1 MNKPECFKQHIIN
14 KIHPK
19 YKYSHFYT
27 EEENTFSNDN
37 HPFYIP
43 KKERTDLTGLHS
55 YSIDPET
62 CTDVDDAF
70 SIWIKDHNGKDHLYL
85 AIHIADPTQY
95 FSPKD
100 EVFQSIYKNNFTH
113 YPSNS
118 KPLHMMPT
126 KILNNANLL
135 TYNNE
140 EEKPAISII
149 FNIDKETFLPK
160 DYEIAFTTISVS
172 KFNKLSYNVKYNEVG
187 VSTMNIFDIDVSK
200 FDNLI
205 SVGIKISKSLRE
217 QRNSSIENL
226 VDFNKTQIKYIQNS
240 PHFINN
246 TESAIQLKIMIE
258 EFAILSNGI
267 IGKYLYDNNKFAFY
281 RSCVVEQPDL
291 QLLNEKERSS
301 DDILKFIITNGI
313 QAYYNKNDGEHNL
326 INTKHYTHFTS
337 PLRRFTDC
345 ITHFLLK
352 STKLDLAKPFTN
364 EELDSFSQYSNM
376 MNKKERKIQFEDKK
390 SETLWAIYN
399 LIQQS
404 KIINNQ
410 VWLCVKF
417 LGYNNGFLNFIIY
430 KINVKD
436 KNHNLQ
442 NSYFTHISYS
452 CRIFN
457 YEHTQYWLDNIN
469 IEILIEN
476 VNCIKKFD
484 IGILPEFEK
493 IIKNPK
499 LSL

>member
-1 MNKPECFKQHIIN
+1 MNQPECFKQHIVN

-19 YKYSHFYT
+19 YKYSHTYS
-27 EEENTFSNDN
+27 EEENNFLNNN
-37 HPFYIP
+37 HPFYIS
-43 KKERTDLTGLHS
+43 KEVRTDLTGLHS

-70 SIWIKDHNGKDHLYL
+70 SIWTKERDGEQHLYL

-100 EVFQSIYKNNFTH
+100 EIFESIYRNNFTH

-126 KILNNANLL
+126 KILNKSNLF

-140 EEKPAISII
+140 EEKPAVSII
-149 FNIDKETFLPK
+149 FNIDRETFLPK
-160 DYEIAFTTISVS
+160 DYEIAFTTITVS
-172 KFNKLSYNVKYNEVG
+172 KFNKLSYNLQYNEVH
-187 VSTMNIFDIDVSK
+187 VSDMEIPYINVYDFDKI
-200 FDNLI
+200 I
-205 SVGIKISKSLRE
+205 SFGIKISESLRE
-217 QRNSSIENL
+217 QRDSAIENL
-226 VDFNKTQIKYIQNS
+226 VDFNKTQIKYMQNS

-246 TESAIQLKIMIE
+246 TDSAIKLKIMIE

-267 IGKYLYDNNKFAFY
+267 IGKYLYDNNKYAFY
-281 RSCVVEQPDL
+281 RSCVLEQNEL
-291 QLLNEKERSS
+291 QLLNEKQRSS

-313 QAYYNKNDGEHNL
+313 QAYYNKDDGEHNL

-345 ITHFLLK
+345 ITHFILK
-352 STKLDLAKPFTN
+352 ATKLDLEKPFTN
-364 EELDSFSQYSNM
+364 EELDTFSHYSNM

-404 KIINNQ
+404 KIINNK

-417 LGYNNGFLNFIIY
+417 LGYSNGFLNFIIY
-430 KINVKD
+430 KVNIKD
-436 KNHNLQ
+436 KTGNLQ

-469 IEILIEN
+469 IEFPIEN
-476 VNCIKKFD
+476 VNCITKFD

-493 IIKNPK
+493 IIKNPINK
-499 LSL
+499 